1 MNSKEKE
8 LKKIIENALEH
19 EENVQH
25 DQNEEPVTFA
35 IEEDDKD

>member
-1 MNSKEKE
+1 MNPKEKE

-35 IEEDDKD
+35 NEEDKG